1 MPHDTNTEMASSA
14 EAEPESAQ
22 SAPPPF
28 EPDMDL
34 IGYVERGQ
42 MPSPPRPAPSDAR

>member
-1 MPHDTNTEMASSA
+1 MPHDTSTEMASSA
-14 EAEPESAQ
+14 EAQPESAQ

-34 IGYVERGQ
+34 IGYVDQ
-42 MPSPPRPAPSDAR
+42 MPSPPRPAPPDAR